1 MKTMILILI
10 LTLFLIAPTVM
21 AWENEYGMTQL
32 EIWRLEEKLD
42 RIRESQLRAE
52 HQMRKMERE
61 RQRQKLERERRR
73 QRLENPTNSYIPKQ
87 PDWFGMTFG
96 RRSLVK

>member
-10 LTLFLIAPTVM
+10 FALFLVAPTAM

-42 RIRESQLRAE
+42 RIIRAQ
-52 HQMRKMERE
+52 QMAEDQRRKMERE
-61 RQRQKLERERRR
+61 RQRQKLERERQR
-73 QRLENPTNSYIPKQ
+73 QRLENPTNFYVPKQ

-96 RRSLVK
+96 QRRR